1 MSLTT
6 YDDIWKKLLDI
17 IGTSRELLPTDEE
30 DIYAEIHNAV
40 DDYNIDADEDENNVS
55 YDDVTETLSR
65 TLNINGIKLIA
76 LYIKKNILQSELEY
90 FEQVYQYDLKE
101 VKSKFFRDQVSS
113 RTESINKVESEI
125 DKIWCYG
132 RDRDFN

>member
-17 IGTSRELLPTDEE
+17 IGTSRELLPSNEE
-30 DIYAEIHNAV
+30 DIYSEIHNAV
-40 DDYNIDADEDENNVS
+40 DDYNIDADGVENNVS
-55 YDDVTETLSR
+55 YDDSTETLSK
-65 TLNINGIKLIA
+65 TLDINSIKLIA

-101 VKSKFFRDQVSS
+101 VKSKFFKDQVSS
-113 RTESINKVESEI
+113 RTEAINKVENEI